1 MDQRPRSMIV
11 NTGMCTKYMAIAA
24 PLRAECN
31 PISFAVKLS
40 VSGPTAVV
48 AMHNFLRS
56 SVPVKKLTRLS
67 EVTNLF
73 IVSDGE
79 ASL

>member
-1 MDQRPRSMIV
+1 
-11 NTGMCTKYMAIAA
+11 
-24 PLRAECN
+24 
-31 PISFAVKLS
+31 
-40 VSGPTAVV
+40 
-48 AMHNFLRS
+48 MHNFLRS

-73 IVSDGE
+73 TVSDGE

>member
-1 MDQRPRSMIV
+1 MIV
-11 NTGMCTKYMAIAA
+11 NTGICAKYMAIAA

-31 PISFAVKLS
+31 PISFAVKPS
-40 VSGPTAVV
+40 VSGPTTVV
-48 AMHNFLRS
+48 ARRNFLRS

-67 EVTNLF
+67 ELTNLLT
-73 IVSDGE
+73 VSDGE